1 MSKRPDFLNM
11 CAVLFSGMGLSVQ
24 GFTHGNDDPLLAMFR
39 VEQFEKQFSDEENPI
54 VLDASAWLG
63 YDLNK
68 LWIKTEFERAGGET
82 EELEIQALYGRA
94 IHPYWDLQLG
104 LRTDLEPEPE
114 RHWAVLGIN
123 GLAPYFFEVDAS
135 LFVSEDGDS
144 ALRIEAEY
152 ELMLTQRWALTPEM
166 EVDFYG
172 ENNVEYLQ
180 GSGLASA
187 EFGLRLRYEIRR
199 EFAPYIGVT
208 TEKSYGRTQD
218 YLIAAGEESS
228 ETRAVVGLS
237 FWF

>member
-1 MSKRPDFLNM
+1 MRKTLIFL
-11 CAVLFSGMGLSVQ
+11 GLSLSLQV
-24 GFTHGNDDPLLAMFR
+24 FAHGNDDPLLAMLR
-39 VEQFEKQFSDEENPI
+39 VEQFEKQFSDEEDPI

-94 IHPYWDLQLG
+94 IHPFWDLQFG
-104 LRTDLEPEPE
+104 MRADLEPEPK
-114 RHWAVLGIN
+114 RNWAVLGIN
-123 GLAPYFFEVDAS
+123 GLAPYFFEVDTS

-144 ALRIEAEY
+144 ALRVEAEY
-152 ELMLTQRWALTPEM
+152 EFMLTQRWVLTPEI

-172 ENNVEYLQ
+172 ENNADHFQ

-199 EFAPYIGVT
+199 ELAPYIGVT
-208 TEKSYGRTQD
+208 AEKSFGQTRD
-218 YLIAAGEESS
+218 YLRETGEHESD
-228 ETRAVVGLS
+228 TRALAGLS

>member
-1 MSKRPDFLNM
+1 MRKVVIFLGMS
-11 CAVLFSGMGLSVQ
+11 LSLQ
-24 GFTHGNDDPLLAMFR
+24 ALAHGNDDPLLGMLK
-39 VEQFEKQFSDEENPI
+39 VEQFEKQFSDDEDPI
-54 VLDASAWLG
+54 VLEASAWLG
-63 YDLNK
+63 YDRNK
-68 LWIKTEFERAGGET
+68 LWIKTEFERAQGET
-82 EELEIQALYGRA
+82 HEFEIQALYGHA
-94 IHPYWDLQLG
+94 VHSFWDVQLG
-104 LRTDLEPEPE
+104 LRTDLNPEPE

-123 GLAPYFFEVDAS
+123 GLAPYFFEVDAA

-152 ELMLTQRWALTPEM
+152 EFMLSQRWVLSPEM
-166 EVDFYG
+166 EMNFYG
-172 ENNVEYLQ
+172 ENNADYLQ
-180 GSGLASA
+180 GSGLANT

-228 ETRAVVGLS
+228 ATRAVVGLS